1 MTFIGAS
8 YYIMSQSVMQKVLNL
23 NAVFR
28 DKVLM
33 NNGSDSVF
41 IHAVFSELLSFLL
54 SSFI

>member
-33 NNGSDSVF
+33 NKGSNSVF